1 MAGTTLAEAYIHLKA
16 NMTGVKGDI
25 EKELGGVN
33 TKSAGKKMGKS
44 LGENTKIGLGSI
56 AIGNALG
63 NMLISGITA
72 ASQGITEVVGG
83 ALTNAMD
90 YEQLA
95 GGAQKIFDQ
104 MDFGKISADAQ
115 NAYKELNMSANEYL
129 ESINLVG
136 ATFAQTMGDEK
147 GYDTAR
153 KGMLAISDY
162 ASGTGRNLDELNE
175 KYQMIT
181 RATSSYQSIADQFS
195 GILPATS
202 KDFLEQAQAAGFLS
216 TEYKKLT
223 DVPVAEYQD
232 AVTQMLE
239 KGVAE
244 LGLAGNTANESF
256 NTMSGSINMAKSSWE
271 NFLTAIGTGQDVEL
285 RLQELMTSVQ
295 AVATNIVP
303 TLMTIGQSLIT
314 ALGTAISEAGAY
326 ITANKEQVAA
336 DALNMFSGLVD
347 GIITVAPGLITALV
361 QLLFEIGAQILA
373 HVPDILAKGLE
384 LITALASGIA
394 NGLVPTMDAINGVV
408 QGALDAAGQFV
419 DSMITAGANLING
432 LIQGIKDTIG
442 GVGDIIVGGLSDAVG
457 GVMNFL
463 GIASPSKLFA
473 QIGSYTMQGFAQG
486 INKTAGTAANAMRN
500 AAHSV
505 YGAAQGSAT
514 FTASTSYGASSGI
527 SEAIKAEL
535 TGMGVYLD
543 GRALVGGIA
552 PQMDS
557 ALGGFA

>member
-1 MAGTTLAEAYIHLKA
+1 M
-16 NMTGVKGDI
+16 MTQGVK
-25 EKELGGVN
+25 
-33 TKSAGKKMGKS
+33 S
-44 LGENTKIGLGSI
+44 IGFE
-56 AIGNALG
+56 GNA
-63 NMLISGITA
+63 
-72 ASQGITEVVGG
+72 
-83 ALTNAMD
+83 
-90 YEQLA
+90 
-95 GGAQKIFDQ
+95 
-104 MDFGKISADAQ
+104 
-115 NAYKELNMSANEYL
+115 
-129 ESINLVG
+129 
-136 ATFAQTMGDEK
+136 
-147 GYDTAR
+147 
-153 KGMLAISDY
+153 
-162 ASGTGRNLDELNE
+162 
-175 KYQMIT
+175 
-181 RATSSYQSIADQFS
+181 
-195 GILPATS
+195 
-202 KDFLEQAQAAGFLS
+202 
-216 TEYKKLT
+216 
-223 DVPVAEYQD
+223 
-232 AVTQMLE
+232 
-239 KGVAE
+239 
-244 LGLAGNTANESF
+244 ANESF
-256 NTMSGSINMAKSSWE
+256 TTMSGSINMAKASWE

-285 RLQELMTSVQ
+285 RLQELMTSIQ

-303 TLMTIGQSLIT
+303 TLMTIGQSLLT

-361 QLLFEIGAQILA
+361 QLLFEILA

-432 LIQGIKDTIG
+432 LIQGIQDTIG

-457 GVMNFL
+457 GVMSFL

-473 QIGSYTMQGFAQG
+473 QIGSYTMQGFANG

-527 SEAIKAEL
+527 SEVIKAEL